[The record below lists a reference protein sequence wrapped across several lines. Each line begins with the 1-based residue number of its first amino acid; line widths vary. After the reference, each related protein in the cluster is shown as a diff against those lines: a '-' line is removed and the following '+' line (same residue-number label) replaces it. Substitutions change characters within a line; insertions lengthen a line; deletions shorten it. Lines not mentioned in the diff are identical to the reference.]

1 MKCVH
6 HDGVEGYEE
15 NRAPIDPRLAELE
28 VHQGG
33 DMRHK
38 CPYCA
43 YELGVRDGTLRAQ
56 VDAAVDAGDLEITP
70 GMFDT

>member
-15 NRAPIDPRLAELE
+15 NRARIDPRLAELE

-43 YELGVRDGTLRAQ
+43 YKLGGKGWDF
-56 VDAAVDAGDLEITP
+56 AGAS
-70 GMFDT
+70 GRGG